1 MRVIVIGVKRHHGRI
16 GGRIQRKTKKNDK
29 VGIK

>member
-1 MRVIVIGVKRHHGRI
+1 VKRHHGRI